1 LGFNHVIAITWWLG
15 FVSQNILLPFVL
27 TITPMKDIIN
37 RFKISNPKNLS
48 LDNYDTGDTAGY
60 EKETADE
67 LLADLIEETAKLQTE
82 LYAANGQSLLIIFQ
96 AMDAAGKDS
105 AIAHT
110 MSGLNP
116 QGCQVYSFKQPTS
129 EDYEH
134 DFLWRHYK
142 ALPERGRIGIH
153 NRSHYENVLVTKVHP
168 EFVLKENIPGITK
181 VKDIDKKFWNQRYE
195 SIRDFE
201 KHLSANGTVI
211 IKFFLHLSKDE
222 QKKRFLK
229 RIADPEK
236 NWKFASGDI
245 KERQLWDDYM
255 KAYETAIKETST
267 KDSPWYV
274 VPADKKWFTRIAIST
289 IILQTLKDMKLEY
302 PVLPKHEM
310 EKLEETKRILE
321 KE

>member
-1 LGFNHVIAITWWLG
+1 
-15 FVSQNILLPFVL
+15 
-27 TITPMKDIIN
+27 MKDITDH
-37 RFKISNPKNLS
+37 FKVKAGKKFS
-48 LDNYDTGDTAGY
+48 LNDYGTDY
-60 EKETADE
+60 TADYQKYDADDI
-67 LLADLIEETAKLQTE
+67 LTDLIKDTAKLQTE
-82 LYAANGQSLLIIFQ
+82 LYAANSYSLLVIFQ

-110 MSGLNP
+110 LSGLNP
-116 QGCQVYSFKQPTS
+116 QGCQVFSFKQPGS

-153 NRSHYENVLVTKVHP
+153 NRSHYENVLVTKIHP
-168 EFVLKENIPGITK
+168 ELVLNENLPGITS
-181 VKDIDKKFWNQRYE
+181 VKHLDKKFWDQRYE

-201 KHLSANGTVI
+201 KHITANGTVI
-211 IKFFLHLSKDE
+211 IKFFLHLSKAE

-236 NWKFASGDI
+236 NWKFAASDLQ
-245 KERQLWDDYM
+245 ERERWDDYM
-255 KAYETAIKETST
+255 KAYEKAITETST
-267 KDSPWYV
+267 NNSPWYI

-289 IILQTLKDMKLEY
+289 IILQTLKSLKLEY
-302 PVLPKHEM
+302 PSLPKEEM
-310 EKLEETKRILE
+310 EKLEESRIALE

>member
-1 LGFNHVIAITWWLG
+1 
-15 FVSQNILLPFVL
+15 
-27 TITPMKDIIN
+27 MKDIIN
-37 RFKISNPKNLS
+37 RFKISNVNKFS
-48 LDNYDTGDTAGY
+48 LDKYDTDDTAGY
-60 EKETADE
+60 EKENAEE
-67 LLADLIEETAKLQTE
+67 LLADLIEQTAKLQTE
-82 LYAANGQSLLIIFQ
+82 LYAANSQSLLIIFQ

-116 QGCQVYSFKQPTS
+116 QGCQVYSFKQPGS

-168 EFVLKENIPGITK
+168 EYILKENLPGVTK
-181 VKDIDKKFWNQRYE
+181 TGDLDKKFWEHRYE
-195 SIRDFE
+195 SIRNFE
-201 KHLSANGTVI
+201 KHLNRQGTVI
-211 IKFFLHLSKDE
+211 IKFFLHLSKKE
-222 QKKRFLK
+222 QKKRFLA

-236 NWKFASGDI
+236 NWKFSYGDI
-245 KERQLWDDYM
+245 EERARWNDYM

-267 KDSPWYV
+267 DGSPWYV

-302 PVLPKHEM
+302 PVLAKVEAD
-310 EKLEETKRILE
+310 KLEKAKQELE